1 MALMFFTDVE
11 SEYMNKAT
19 TKSSQKNG
27 KNEKLKHLLGSHMSI
42 AGGLELAIER
52 IMELEGTSL
61 QIFTRNQRQ
70 WRIPELTPQTITAF
84 RNALLDWGDYPIA
97 VHDSYLVN
105 MASFDREL
113 AGRSIHAFGCELDRV
128 EKLSIP
134 YLVTHPGSA
143 GKETEQSRE
152 EAIENY
158 TKNLDN
164 AIASSGTDKVKILL
178 ENTSGAGSVLGS
190 AFEELAT
197 IIHSSR
203 FPERLGVCFDTCHA
217 FSAGYD
223 LRNAQTY
230 RETFEKFDRALGLDR
245 LCFFHLNDSAH
256 PLGSKKDRH
265 AHIGEGMIG
274 TSAFRFILF
283 DPRFKKIGKIIETPK
298 DKDMVFDRK
307 NLAVLRSLR
316 APRSTHF

>member
-1 MALMFFTDVE
+1 MHETGA
-11 SEYMNKAT
+11 A
-19 TKSSQKNG
+19 SSQKTKKT

-84 RNALLDWGDYPIA
+84 KNALRDWGDFPVA
-97 VHDSYLVN
+97 VHDSYLIN
-105 MASFDREL
+105 LASFDREL
-113 AGRSIHAFGCELDRV
+113 ADRSVQTFAGELERV
-128 EKLSIP
+128 ENLSIP

-143 GKETEQSRE
+143 GKETEQSKE
-152 EAIENY
+152 QAIETY
-158 TKNLDN
+158 VRNLDN
-164 AIASSGTDKVKILL
+164 AIASSTADSVKILL

-190 AFEELAT
+190 TFEELAA

-203 FPERLGVCFDTCHA
+203 FPEKLGVCFDTCHA

-230 RETFEKFDRALGLDR
+230 RETFEEFDRVLGLDR

-274 TSAFRFILF
+274 TSAFRFLLF
-283 DPRFKKIGKIIETPK
+283 DPRFKKIGKVIETPK
-298 DKDMVFDRK
+298 DKDMVLDRK

-316 APRSTHF
+316 SPRSKEFYSLR